1 MTDKQYI
8 KGLLKAEKSIC
19 GKDVPHEVCAS
30 VIDGLCTVI
39 ADRDAVIAEKD
50 AAMEKMNQRLL
61 WLERKVFGRSSE
73 KLHPEDPNQLHFDF
87 GEEVVLPLSDEELA
101 ATEGRVREMADDVH
115 GEAGRRRAAKRSSQS
130 RKGATYRIGP
140 EVPRMEPVRFY
151 PDGYSPEKMT
161 VIGWNRHEYLEIEGP
176 KASVRVEMEAICKP
190 AGSKPTDASTPI
202 FEARGSQNCL
212 PGCIAG
218 NKTMATIITDKW
230 CHHLPEYRQVKRF
243 EAMGLKLS
251 TTSVNRWQHD
261 LASRLFPIYEQQM
274 ELVFSSPY
282 QHIDESTIPVN
293 DQKRKTRKGYIWD
306 TVDGMGKYGLAFFY
320 EKGSRAGGVLKPK
333 LLHRRAA
340 VQSDGYRVYENIEQS
355 QMDGITTLYCM
366 AHARRKLEQIKDT
379 SPEAR
384 KILEYIATLYEL
396 EANLKFADADHDEI
410 RRQRQEKAVPI
421 LGFIKLML
429 EKYKAVDTPQSALAK
444 ACNYALE
451 RWDGLCRYCEEGY
464 YEIDNSAVE
473 RSIRPLTLGRRN
485 WLFVDSDDS
494 ARDTAV
500 YLTLI
505 GSCNLLHIAPYKYF
519 CTILP
524 KLHADMSPD
533 EYSQLLPY
541 KIAQQM
547 KNL

>member
-190 AGSKPTDASTPI
+190 AGSKPTDANTPI
-202 FEARGSQNCL
+202 FEARASQNCL

-396 EANLKFADADHDEI
+396 EANLKFADAGHDEI

-429 EKYKAVDTPQSALAK
+429 EKYKSIDTPQSALAK

>member
-190 AGSKPTDASTPI
+190 AGSKPTDANTPI

-396 EANLKFADADHDEI
+396 EANLKFADAGHDEI

-429 EKYKAVDTPQSALAK
+429 EKYKSIDTPQSALAK

>member
-396 EANLKFADADHDEI
+396 EANLKFADAGHDEI

>member
-202 FEARGSQNCL
+202 FEARASQNCL

-396 EANLKFADADHDEI
+396 EANLKFADAGHDEI

-429 EKYKAVDTPQSALAK
+429 EKYKSIDTPQSALAK